1 MISDSGCDT
10 LFRLVLLLILST
22 FCYISH
28 SHKFM
33 QCFYLYLNAFSYHSH
48 THSHDG
54 CVRDNIRLSIAVIQ
68 ENWSPDFLIDRQPIL
83 PHEPQSPNSLQLVL
97 HNLFQLYSNDNEPAI
112 EEVVLKFVC
121 SLLEERGPLRVGRG
135 CASHVCYVVGPSHVR
150 CCVVLY
156 PYIVFTQ
163 C

>member
-1 MISDSGCDT
+1 MISDSSCDT

-33 QCFYLYLNAFSYHSH
+33 QCFYLYLYAFIYHSH
-48 THSHDG
+48 TLTRWMCQGQHKAQYHSDP
-54 CVRDNIRLSIAVIQ
+54 RKLIPWLSD
-68 ENWSPDFLIDRQPIL
+68 WQPIL

>member
-1 MISDSGCDT
+1 MTAAVT
-10 LFRLVLLLILST
+10 LYFDWYFYSFWALSATSLIRTNSCSAFIYTSMLLSI
-22 FCYISH
+22 I
-28 SHKFM
+28 
-33 QCFYLYLNAFSYHSH
+33 H

-54 CVRDNIRLSIAVIQ
+54 CVRDNIRLSITVIQ

-83 PHEPQSPNSLQLVL
+83 PHELQSPNSLQLVL

-135 CASHVCYVVGPSHVR
+135 CASHVCYVIGPSHVR